1 MMNIVK
7 YVVNIY
13 VYVNERKNMKRIE
26 KVGEVLV
33 STFTLPIR
41 VCIGLY
47 KCIEK
52 NTPDKLEM
60 PFEIKRKEETNGT
73 ESNTERKSV

>member
-1 MMNIVK
+1 
-7 YVVNIY
+7 
-13 VYVNERKNMKRIE
+13 MKRIE

-52 NTPDKLEM
+52 NTPEKLEM

-73 ESNTERKSV
+73 GSNTERKSV

>member
-1 MMNIVK
+1 MMNIVR

-26 KVGEVLV
+26 KIGDGMIRA
-33 STFTLPIR
+33 FTLPIR

-47 KCIEK
+47 KCVEK
-52 NTPDKLEM
+52 NTPERLEM
-60 PFEIKRKEETNGT
+60 PFEIKRKEETDGRNKET
-73 ESNTERKSV
+73 TSC

>member
-1 MMNIVK
+1 
-7 YVVNIY
+7 
-13 VYVNERKNMKRIE
+13 MKRIE

-41 VCIGLY
+41 VCVGLY

-52 NTPDKLEM
+52 NTPERLEM
-60 PFEIKRKEETNGT
+60 PFAIKRKEDTDGRNKETT
-73 ESNTERKSV
+73 SC